1 MILRHGRRSKHES
14 HTLLNALPDGSGH
27 EAVVGVGP
35 RHDPIGF
42 DLAVT
47 FRGAAGSARAGCR
60 QLD

>member
-1 MILRHGRRSKHES
+1 
-14 HTLLNALPDGSGH
+14 LPDGSGH

-60 QLD
+60 QLDWRSRWLCARSPTSLV